1 MSTEYIHFTAGQKEA
16 ARQTDLVAL
25 LQSQG
30 ERLKRSGKEYVWRD
44 GSEKVTVRG
53 NLWFHQYERIGG
65 DAVDFVRRFYN
76 MDFPQA
82 VNFLLGNNGGALP
95 QAEPVKREPPKPFT
109 LPPKNDNMRRV
120 YAYLLNRRGIDREVL
135 SAFVH
140 KGMIYESADYHN
152 AVFVGYDEHGIA
164 RHAHKRGTGSEST
177 YKGNAENCD
186 PRYSFHWTGTDN
198 TLYLFEAP
206 IDMLAFISLH
216 KENWRRHSY
225 AAACCVGDQVLFQML
240 KANPNIDTVCLCMDN
255 DTAGQAANKRISDKL
270 FIQGIKHEILVPEFK
285 DWNEDRLAAG
295 GNAPHIRAEFSLP
308 QEESEEEEVCQTLQ
322 L

>member
-1 MSTEYIHFTAGQKEA
+1 MHRHTEEQKQQ
-16 ARQTDLVAL
+16 ARQTDIVAL
-25 LQSQG
+25 LQSRG
-30 ERLKRSGKEYVWRD
+30 EHLKRSGKEYVWRD

-82 VNFLLGNNGGALP
+82 VNFLLGNNGGII
-95 QAEPVKREPPKPFT
+95 QRAEPVKREPPKPFT

-177 YKGNAENCD
+177 YKGNAESCD

-206 IDMLAFISLH
+206 IDMLSFISLH
-216 KENWRRHSY
+216 KENWRSHSY
-225 AAACCVGDQVLFQML
+225 AAACCVGDQVLWQMM
-240 KANPNIDTVCLCMDN
+240 KENPTNI
-255 DTAGQAANKRISDKL
+255 
-270 FIQGIKHEILVPEFK
+270 
-285 DWNEDRLAAG
+285 
-295 GNAPHIRAEFSLP
+295 
-308 QEESEEEEVCQTLQ
+308 
-322 L
+322 

>member
-1 MSTEYIHFTAGQKEA
+1 MPTEYIHFTEEQKQQ

-30 ERLKRSGKEYVWRD
+30 EHLKRSGKEYVWRD
-44 GSEKVTVRG
+44 GSDKVTVRG

-65 DAVDFVRRFYN
+65 DAVDFVRRFYH

-82 VNFLLGNNGGALP
+82 VGFLLGNNGGTL
-95 QAEPVKREPPKPFT
+95 QRAEPIRREPPKPFA
-109 LPPKNDNMRRV
+109 LPPKNENMRRV
-120 YAYLLNRRGIDREVL
+120 FAYLLNRRGIDRDVL
-135 SAFVH
+135 YGFVH

-152 AVFVGYDEHGIA
+152 AVFVGCDESGTP
-164 RHAHKRGTGSEST
+164 RHAHKRGTGSESS
-177 YKGNAENCD
+177 YKGNTESSD
-186 PRYSFHWTGTDN
+186 PRYSFHWTGRDN

-206 IDMLAFISLH
+206 IDMLSFISLH
-216 KENWRRHSY
+216 KENWRSHSY
-225 AAACCVGDQVLFQML
+225 AAACCVGDQVLFQTL
-240 KANPNIDTVCLCMDN
+240 KLNPTIDTVYLCMDN
-255 DTAGQAANKRISDKL
+255 DAAGQAANKRISDKL
-270 FIQGIKHEILVPEFK
+270 FIQGIKHEILVPSLK

>member
-1 MSTEYIHFTAGQKEA
+1 MSTEYIHFTTEQKEA

-65 DAVDFVRRFYN
+65 DAVDFVRKFYN

-152 AVFVGYDEHGIA
+152 AVFVGYDEHSFA

-177 YKGNAENCD
+177 YKGNAESCD

-198 TLYLFEAP
+198 TLCLFEAP
-206 IDMLAFISLH
+206 IDMLSFISMN
-216 KENWRRHSY
+216 KENWRSHSY

-240 KANPNIDTVCLCMDN
+240 KNNPNIDTVYLCMDN
-255 DTAGQAANKRISDKL
+255 DAAGQAANKRISDKL

-308 QEESEEEEVCQTLQ
+308 QEESEEEEICQTLQ

>member
-1 MSTEYIHFTAGQKEA
+1 MSTEYIHFTAEQKEA

-25 LQSQG
+25 LQSHG
-30 ERLKRSGKEYVWRD
+30 EHLKRSGKEYVWRD

-82 VNFLLGNNGGALP
+82 VNFLLGTNGGALP

-109 LPPKNDNMRRV
+109 LPPQNDNMRRV

-135 SAFVH
+135 SSFVH

-177 YKGNAENCD
+177 YKGNAESCD

-206 IDMLAFISLH
+206 IDMLSFISLH
-216 KENWRRHSY
+216 KENWRSHSY

-240 KANPNIDTVCLCMDN
+240 QANPNIDTVYLCMDN

-308 QEESEEEEVCQTLQ
+308 QEESEEGEICQTLQ

>member
-1 MSTEYIHFTAGQKEA
+1 MSTEYIHFTAEQKEA

-109 LPPKNDNMRRV
+109 LPLKNDNMRRV

-140 KGMIYESADYHN
+140 KGMIYESADYRN

-177 YKGNAENCD
+177 YKGNAESCD
-186 PRYSFHWTGTDN
+186 PRYSFHWTGKDN
-198 TLYLFEAP
+198 ALYLFEAP
-206 IDMLAFISLH
+206 IDMLSFISLH
-216 KENWRRHSY
+216 KENWRSHSY

-255 DTAGQAANKRISDKL
+255 DAAGQAANKRISDKL

-308 QEESEEEEVCQTLQ
+308 QEEREEEEICQTLQ

>member
-1 MSTEYIHFTAGQKEA
+1 MSTEYIHFTTEQREA

-30 ERLKRSGKEYVWRD
+30 EQLKRSGKEYVWRD

-76 MDFPQA
+76 MDYPQA
-82 VNFLLGNNGGALP
+82 VNFLLGNNGGTI
-95 QAEPVKREPPKPFT
+95 QRAEPVKQKPKKPFE
-109 LPPKNDNMRRV
+109 LPPQNDNMRRV

-135 SAFVH
+135 SAFAH
-140 KGMIYESADYHN
+140 KGMINESADYHN
-152 AVFVGYDEHGIA
+152 AVFVGYDEKGIA

-177 YKGNAENCD
+177 YKGNAESSD
-186 PRYSFHWTGTDN
+186 PHYSFHWVGTDN

-206 IDMLAFISLH
+206 IDMLSFISLH
-216 KENWRRHSY
+216 KENWRSHSY

-240 KANPNIDTVCLCMDN
+240 KANPNIDTVYLCMDN

-270 FIQGIKHEILVPEFK
+270 FIQGIKHEILVPSLK

-308 QEESEEEEVCQTLQ
+308 QEESEENEVCQTL
-322 L
+322 

>member
-1 MSTEYIHFTAGQKEA
+1 MSTEYIHFTAAQKEA

-95 QAEPVKREPPKPFT
+95 QAEPVKQEPKKLFD
-109 LPPKNDNMRRV
+109 LPPQNENMRRV

-152 AVFVGYDEHGIA
+152 AVFVGYDEHGIV
-164 RHAHKRGTGSEST
+164 RHAHKEEQAVR
-177 YKGNAENCD
+177 
-186 PRYSFHWTGTDN
+186 
-198 TLYLFEAP
+198 AP
-206 IDMLAFISLH
+206 TKAMR
-216 KENWRRHSY
+216 K
-225 AAACCVGDQVLFQML
+225 AAT
-240 KANPNIDTVCLCMDN
+240 P
-255 DTAGQAANKRISDKL
+255 
-270 FIQGIKHEILVPEFK
+270 
-285 DWNEDRLAAG
+285 
-295 GNAPHIRAEFSLP
+295 
-308 QEESEEEEVCQTLQ
+308 LQ
-322 L
+322 LPLDRNGQHALSL

>member
-1 MSTEYIHFTAGQKEA
+1 MSTEYIHFTAEQKEA

-30 ERLKRSGKEYVWRD
+30 EHLKRSGKEYVWRD
-44 GSEKVTVRG
+44 GSEKATVRG

-152 AVFVGYDEHGIA
+152 AVLTATMNMALPDTH
-164 RHAHKRGTGSEST
+164 T
-177 YKGNAENCD
+177 
-186 PRYSFHWTGTDN
+186 
-198 TLYLFEAP
+198 
-206 IDMLAFISLH
+206 
-216 KENWRRHSY
+216 KE
-225 AAACCVGDQVLFQML
+225 
-240 KANPNIDTVCLCMDN
+240 
-255 DTAGQAANKRISDKL
+255 
-270 FIQGIKHEILVPEFK
+270 E
-285 DWNEDRLAAG
+285 
-295 GNAPHIRAEFSLP
+295 
-308 QEESEEEEVCQTLQ
+308 
-322 L
+322 